1 MNEELEMYES
11 DAEDRF
17 DNFDEDY
24 DDDFYEEE
32 EDDFETGLDG
42 LEDEDEFYDDD
53 DDFIEEIE
61 YLDEEDDYDSFDEE
75 YDDYKSASIGAID
88 PNDRTLTMVV
98 TNNSG
103 ATATAVLFGANQSE
117 AQPAGVVVDVSESSH
132 TEVRNETFSNPF
144 VIKGVKMSVS
154 NPLQFDQVVNLT
166 RRTATGSNS
175 SKVWQPRNSTS
186 PQNLSQNLVDDSQFT
201 AEITPQDSLRFQ
213 ILDGVTVVFTFTIKA
228 RVNMGNLLKG
238 KNVAELSS
246 TSRTTGLPQLDLM
259 RKKKKRSPR
268 RRIRKRRARRRPARS
283 RVRRRARP
291 RRRNIRRR
299 RRR

>member
-1 MNEELEMYES
+1 MNEDLETYEA
-11 DAEDRF
+11 DAEDTF
-17 DNFDEDY
+17 DNFDSEY
-24 DDDFYEEE
+24 DDEFYED

-42 LEDEDEFYDDD
+42 VED
-53 DDFIEEIE
+53 DDFYDEDDYIEEIE
-61 YLDEEDDYDSFDEE
+61 YLDEGDDYDAFEDD
-75 YDDYKSASIGAID
+75 YDDYKSSSIGAID

-103 ATATAVLFGANQSE
+103 SAQTAVLFGANQAES
-117 AQPAGVVVDVSESSH
+117 QPAGVVVDVSESSH
-132 TEVRNETFSNPF
+132 TEVRNETYSNPF

-154 NPLQFDQVVNLT
+154 DPLQFDQVVNIT

-246 TSRTTGLPQLDLM
+246 TPRTTGLPQLDLM
-259 RKKKKRSPR
+259 RKKKKSP
-268 RRIRKRRARRRPARS
+268 KRRVVKRLARRRPVKAKLKKRLRPKR
-283 RVRRRARP
+283 RVLRRKRRR
-291 RRRNIRRR
+291 
-299 RRR
+299 

>member
-1 MNEELEMYES
+1 MNEDLETYES

-17 DNFDEDY
+17 DNFTEDY
-24 DDDFYEEE
+24 DDEFYEE

-42 LEDEDEFYDDD
+42 MEDDEFYDDD

-61 YLDEEDDYDSFDEE
+61 YLDDEEYDGFEED
-75 YDDYKSASIGAID
+75 YDDYKSSSIGAID

-103 ATATAVLFGANQSE
+103 ATATAILFGANQSE

-213 ILDGVTVVFTFTIKA
+213 LLDGVTVVFTFTIKA

-246 TSRTTGLPQLDLM
+246 TPRTTGLPQLDLM
-259 RKKKKRSPR
+259 RKKRKSKPR
-268 RRIRKRRARRRPARS
+268 RRVVKRRARRRPAKPNLR
-283 RVRRRARP
+283 RVRRP
-291 RRRNIRRR
+291 RRRSTRRR

>member
-1 MNEELEMYES
+1 MNEDLETYEA
-11 DAEDRF
+11 DAEDTF
-17 DNFDEDY
+17 DNFDSEY
-24 DDDFYEEE
+24 DDEFYED

-42 LEDEDEFYDDD
+42 VED
-53 DDFIEEIE
+53 DDFYDEDDYIEEIE
-61 YLDEEDDYDSFDEE
+61 YLDEGDDYDAFEDD
-75 YDDYKSASIGAID
+75 YDDYKSSSIGAID

-103 ATATAVLFGANQSE
+103 SEQTAVLFGANQAES
-117 AQPAGVVVDVSESSH
+117 QPAGVVVDVSESSH
-132 TEVRNETFSNPF
+132 TEVRNETYSNPF

-154 NPLQFDQVVNLT
+154 DPLQFDQVVNIT

-201 AEITPQDSLRFQ
+201 AEITPQDSLR
-213 ILDGVTVVFTFTIKA
+213 LDGVTVVFTFTIKA

-246 TSRTTGLPQLDLM
+246 TPRTTGLPQLDLM
-259 RKKKKRSPR
+259 RKKKKSP
-268 RRIRKRRARRRPARS
+268 KRRVVKRLARRRPVKAKLKKRLRPKR
-283 RVRRRARP
+283 RVLRRKRRR
-291 RRRNIRRR
+291 
-299 RRR
+299 